1 MNPCKSPLSSMRR
14 WLLLL
19 GSATALVAPSIASAQ
34 GELTVYCTVQE
45 EWCRPMVAAFEK
57 TTGIKVSMTRK
68 SSGEFY
74 AQIKAEAANPRGDI
88 WWGGT
93 GDPHMQAAEEG
104 LTEAYKSP
112 RLAELQDWAVRQAE
126 QAKFRT
132 VGIYAGALGYSYNAD
147 ELKKRKLP
155 EPKCWS
161 DLTLPAFKDE
171 IQVANPNSSGTSYTM
186 LATLVQIMGEDKAFA
201 FMKAM
206 HRNVNQY
213 TKSGAAPARAAATG
227 ESLVGITF
235 QHDAVVQALGGAP
248 VKIVSPCEGTG
259 YEIGSMS
266 IIKGAKN
273 LENAKKWYD
282 WALTPEAQAI
292 GANAKV
298 AYQVPSNKSAAVPA
312 AAPKLNEIKLIPYD
326 FAKYGSS
333 AERKRLLAKWDA
345 EVGNQPK

>member
-1 MNPCKSPLSSMRR
+1 S
-14 WLLLL
+14 
-19 GSATALVAPSIASAQ
+19 
-34 GELTVYCTVQE
+34 VQE
-45 EWCRPMVAAFEK
+45 EWCRPMAAAFEK
-57 TTGIKVSMTRK
+57 ATGIKVLMTRK

-74 AQIKAEAANPRGDI
+74 AQIKAEAANPKGDI

-273 LENAKKWYD
+273 LDNAKKWYD

-298 AYQVPSNKSAAVPA
+298 AYQVPSNKAAAVPA
-312 AAPKLNEIKLIPYD
+312 AAPKLSEIKLIPYD